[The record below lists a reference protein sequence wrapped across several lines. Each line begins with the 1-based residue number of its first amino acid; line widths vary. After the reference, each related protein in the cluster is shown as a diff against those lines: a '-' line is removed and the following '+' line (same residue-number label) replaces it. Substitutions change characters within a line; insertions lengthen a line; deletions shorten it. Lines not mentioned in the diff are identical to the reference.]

1 MRLSQRTG
9 GQGERQE
16 RRLCSGPPVC
26 PSEIV
31 CAGGSARATGA
42 GGPEELQLLGEVG
55 PGEGS
60 PVQQQ
65 GRASGGVRCSTQG
78 LVGYLGRLPGGG
90 DPTPALIYGSEV
102 NRQRYDVGTP
112 NE

>member
-9 GQGERQE
+9 GQEERQE
-16 RRLCSGPPVC
+16 RCLCSGSPVC

-31 CAGGSARATGA
+31 CADGVAMATGA
-42 GGPEELQLLGEVG
+42 GSPDELRLLGEVA

-60 PVQQQ
+60 PAQQQ
-65 GRASGGVRCSTQG
+65 GTGSGGVRCSTQG

-102 NRQRYDVGTP
+102 NRQRCEVGTP